1 MPPIFSS
8 LYTLGMINFES
19 GGINFP
25 AFQKVEGVL
34 EVLSVRYLGLRH
46 EY

>member
-25 AFQKVEGVL
+25 AFQKVEGVQESAISSL
-34 EVLSVRYLGLRH
+34 PWFKA
-46 EY
+46 